1 MTAPETIL
9 EQEAAQGWQRV
20 NPLAILVSAVHGLR
34 QAVLPAV
41 AALFGA
47 RSLDNTVL
55 VAGGIAVAVLVLVT
69 LGSWLSWRRLRY
81 LVGPED
87 IRVEQGLI
95 SRSAR
100 SVPYER
106 IQDVSLEQGLLPRL
120 FGLVE
125 VRFETGA
132 GGKDELKLA
141 YVSLG
146 EGERLRDVVRE
157 QRTVAPLAAAASESV
172 ARTEPEGRLL
182 FAMGPGRLL
191 LFGLFE
197 FSLIVFAVLA
207 GATQQFEFLLPFDLW
222 DVDQW
227 ENRLA
232 GSGSAWGSWLYDLG
246 WAAQVVGV
254 LIALASLVLLGLVT
268 GVVRTVLRDWQ
279 FRLDLTSRGFRRR
292 RGLLTKTDVVMPAA
306 RVQAIIVS
314 TGFVRRVWGWR
325 ALSFVSLAQDAGSAN
340 HDVAPFATLAEIA
353 PIVAAAGFTLPD
365 EGVDWHRPSAAYR
378 FDRAL
383 FAALPLV
390 LAGIV
395 LLFIEQIA
403 WAAPLPW
410 LLAALLALRQHFLWR
425 YERHA
430 VDARQIL
437 SRRGWLSPTLVAAS
451 RIKLHSVEIAQGPL
465 ARWRGYAD
473 LRFGLAGG
481 ALAFDG
487 LPLQEA
493 EAMREAV
500 LCSIASV
507 DFSALPR

>member
-1 MTAPETIL
+1 MSTL
-9 EQEAAQGWQRV
+9 EQEAAQGWQRAH
-20 NPLAILVSAVHGLR
+20 PLAILVTAVRGLR
-34 QAVLPAV
+34 QAVLPAL

-47 RSLDNTVL
+47 RSLDNTTL
-55 VAGGIAVAVLVLVT
+55 VVGGVAVAVLLLTT
-69 LGSWLSWRRLRY
+69 LGAWLAWRRLRY
-81 LVGPED
+81 LVGAED

-120 FGLVE
+120 LGLVE

-141 YVSLG
+141 YVDLA

-157 QRTVAPLAAAASESV
+157 QRDIAPAGPAPAAEA
-172 ARTEPEGRLL
+172 EPEPQRALL

-197 FSLIVFAVLA
+197 FSLVVFAVLA

-227 ENRLA
+227 DSRLA
-232 GSGSAWGSWLYDLG
+232 GPTSAWGAWLAALG
-246 WAAQVVGV
+246 WSAR
-254 LIALASLVLLGLVT
+254 LIGIAFAIASLLLLGLIT
-268 GVVRTVLRDWQ
+268 GVVRTALRDWN
-279 FRLDLTSRGFRRR
+279 FRLELTSRGFRRR
-292 RGLLTKTDVVMPAA
+292 RGLLTRTDVVMPAA
-306 RVQAIIVS
+306 RVQAIVVA
-314 TGFVRRVWGWR
+314 TGFLRRLWGWR
-325 ALSFVSLAQDAGSAN
+325 SLSFVSLAQDAKSAN
-340 HDVAPFATLAEIA
+340 HDVAPFAQEHEIA
-353 PIVAAAGFTLPD
+353 PIVAAAGFSLPD
-365 EGVDWHRPSAAYR
+365 DTVQWHRPSRAYR
-378 FDRAL
+378 FDLAL
-383 FAALPLV
+383 FSALPLV

-395 LLFIEQIA
+395 LLFIGQLA
-403 WAAPLPW
+403 WFAPLLW
-410 LLAALLALRQHFLWR
+410 VVAALVALRQHVLWR
-425 YERHA
+425 FERHA

-465 ARWRGYAD
+465 ARWRGYAS

-487 LPLQEA
+487 LPLDEA
-493 EAMREAV
+493 RAMRGAV
-500 LCSIASV
+500 LDSIASV

>member
-1 MTAPETIL
+1 MTVPETIL
-9 EQEAAQGWQRV
+9 EQEVAQGWQRV
-20 NPLAILVSAVHGLR
+20 NPLAILVSAVQGMR

-55 VAGGIAVAVLVLVT
+55 VVGVIAAAVLVLVT
-69 LGSWLSWRRLRY
+69 LGAWLSWRRLRY

-120 FGLVE
+120 LGLVE

-141 YVSLG
+141 YVSMD

-157 QRTVAPLAAAASESV
+157 QRTLAPVAAAASESE
-172 ARTEPEGRLL
+172 AQPEAEGRLL

-207 GATQQFEFLLPFDLW
+207 GATQQLEFLLPFDLW

-227 ENRLA
+227 EGRL
-232 GSGSAWGSWLYDLG
+232 SGTGWEAWLTGLG
-246 WAAQVVGV
+246 MAAQLVGV
-254 LIALASLVLLGLVT
+254 LIALASLVVLGLVT
-268 GVVRTVLRDWQ
+268 GVARTVLRDWQ

-314 TGFVRRVWGWR
+314 TGFVRRLWGWR
-325 ALSFVSLAQDAGSAN
+325 GLSFVSLAQDAGSAN
-340 HDVAPFATLAEIA
+340 HDVAPFAQESEIA
-353 PIVAAAGFTLPD
+353 PIVEVAGFTLPD
-365 EGVDWHRPSAAYR
+365 DSVDWHRPSRAYR

-383 FAALPLV
+383 FTALPLV
-390 LAGIV
+390 MVGIV
-395 LLFIEQIA
+395 LLFIEQVA
-403 WAAPLPW
+403 WAAPLVW
-410 LLAALLALRQHFLWR
+410 VLAVLLALRQHFLWR
-425 YERHA
+425 FERHA
-430 VDARQIL
+430 VDRRQIL
-437 SRRGWLSPTLVAAS
+437 SRRGWLSPRLVAAS

-465 ARWRGYAD
+465 GRWRGYAD

-481 ALAFDG
+481 ALAFEG
-487 LPLQEA
+487 LLLEEA

-500 LCSIASV
+500 LTSIASV